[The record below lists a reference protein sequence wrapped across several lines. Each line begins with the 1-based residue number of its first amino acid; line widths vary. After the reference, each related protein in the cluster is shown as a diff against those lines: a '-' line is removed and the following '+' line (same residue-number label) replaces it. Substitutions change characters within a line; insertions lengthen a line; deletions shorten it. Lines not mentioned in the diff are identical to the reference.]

1 MSQGEKFSEILEPGK
16 EEAMNQE
23 LDRQAQEAMEKEFDT
38 PEAVNVGVE
47 TEFPVWTENGEPVDE
62 ETRNE
67 LVEQVENVDMEL
79 GATQIEIGTDPIIGL
94 ESISEIE
101 EEIRKAE
108 TPLREAA
115 EEKGVVLG
123 RFGTNPTVPL
133 ENIQRSNKEKYV
145 LVPEVYDQLRN
156 EDVQEIFGGKE
167 TIDPRNEGL
176 PAVLTSTQLN
186 LQAQDLEDA
195 VDKANLGYAVAPYVT
210 AMAGNSRILDG
221 KDLGFDDVRMQLWE
235 KSFDIRE
242 DWDEEPDIGKLE
254 SYFDDFQDYV
264 ERVREQPRILND
276 EDYHEAALDVGQG
289 MFWKDSRIKVMED
302 GELSDEVLVEFR
314 QNSTQPSPAED
325 AAVHAFYIGRLSYAQ
340 KEDEELPDIE
350 KVNRNRYTAM
360 HNGLDEKMYN
370 WEDELVE
377 AEEAVA
383 EELGKARK
391 GLEYADVE
399 DPGYLDILENRLAN
413 SMTPSEEMMEHYMEA
428 MESGLEGRKAAARA
442 AEIMNTDYEDR
453 SF

>member
-1 MSQGEKFSEILEPGK
+1 MSQRKEFSEILEPEK

-23 LDRQAQEAMEKEFDT
+23 LDRQAQEAMEQEFNT

-47 TEFPVWTENGEPVDE
+47 TEFPVWTEKGEPVDE

-67 LVEQVENVDMEL
+67 LVENVENVDMEL
-79 GATQIEIGTDPIIGL
+79 GATQVEIGTDPIIGL
-94 ESISEIE
+94 DSIAEIE

-108 TPLREAA
+108 IPLREAA
-115 EEKGVVLG
+115 EQKGVVLG
-123 RFGTNPTVPL
+123 RFGTNPTVSL
-133 ENIQRSNKEKYV
+133 DNIQRSDKEKYI
-145 LVPEVYDQLRN
+145 LVPDVYDELRN
-156 EDVQEIFGGKE
+156 ENVQEVFGRNE

-186 LQAQDLEDA
+186 IQADDLDDA
-195 VDKANLGYAVAPYVT
+195 VDKANMGYAVAPYIT
-210 AMAGNSRILDG
+210 ALSGNSRILDG

-235 KSFDIRE
+235 KSFDIRD
-242 DWDEEPDIGKLE
+242 DWDEELDVGKME
-254 SYFDDFQDYV
+254 SYIQDFQDYI
-264 ERVREQPRILND
+264 ERIRGQPRILND
-276 EDYHEAALDVGQG
+276 EPYHEAALDIGQG

-302 GELSDEVLVEFR
+302 GELSDNVLVEMR

-325 AAVHAFYIGRLSYAQ
+325 AAVHAFYIGRITYAQ
-340 KEDEELPDIE
+340 EEDEELPDIE

-360 HNGLDEKMYN
+360 HNGLDEKLYN
-370 WEDELVE
+370 WDGDLVE

-391 GLEYADVE
+391 GLEYAGVD
-399 DPGYLDILENRLAN
+399 DPGYLDILEERLAN

-442 AEIMNTDYEDR
+442 AEIMNTDYQDR